1 MALPDSSSAAAEA
14 VTAPAAH
21 KNGVGGAK
29 TTVVRTTGL
38 GGGYG
43 RKQVVFD
50 VDLHVEE
57 GEIVAIVGHN
67 GAGKT
72 TTLATIF
79 GMIHAFGGKIEYR
92 GENVTRGRARQN
104 VKRGMSLIPAER
116 FVFPDLTVRENLL
129 LGAVHEKNAEMREQR
144 MARVKQLFPILAERA
159 EQRAGTMSGG
169 QQRMVSLGLALMS
182 GPKLLMLDE
191 PSLGLAPAVV
201 IELFAAIRKLADEE
215 GLSVLLLEQNIGQTL
230 RIADRFYVM
239 RSGRMILEET
249 AEQMKQRKEYWD
261 LF

>member
-1 MALPDSSSAAAEA
+1 VPVSANGAA
-14 VTAPAAH
+14 TAATRP
-21 KNGVGGAK
+21 
-29 TTVVRTTGL
+29 TVVRLSKL

-50 VDLHVEE
+50 VDMTLGE

-79 GMIHAFGGKIEYR
+79 GMIPAMNGKIEYR
-92 GENVTRGRARQN
+92 GEDVTHGKPRQN
-104 VKRGMSLIPAER
+104 VQRGMSLIPAER
-116 FVFPDLTVRENLL
+116 FVFPDLTVRENLQ
-129 LGAVHEKNAEMREQR
+129 LGAVHEKSSAVREERMQR
-144 MARVKQLFPILAERA
+144 VRKLFPILEERLD
-159 EQRAGTMSGG
+159 QKAGTMSGG

-182 GPKLLMLDE
+182 GPRLLMLDE

-201 IELFAAIRKLADEE
+201 IELFSTIRRIATEE

-239 RSGRMILEET
+239 RSGRVILEET
-249 AEQMKQRKEYWD
+249 AAQMGARKDYWD